1 MDFETLKVETADHV
15 TTVTL
20 NRPDKFN
27 AMNTQMF
34 VDLHQAFA
42 HLAGDPDTRAIVL
55 NGAGPAFSSGLDVSL
70 FQNLTGRTTVEFK
83 QYLEHLQGI
92 FRSMETMEK
101 PIIAA
106 VHGLCLGGGT
116 ELVLACDIRFA
127 AEGSSYSLLE
137 MRFGIIPDLGGCK
150 RMARLIGPGH
160 AKELIFTAD
169 IIDAARAYEIG
180 LVEHL
185 VPEDQVQEQAMALA
199 RRLAEGPFMGIGL
212 AKRVI
217 DRAWDTDSE
226 TALQL
231 ESLAQTVLINSKD
244 FREAVAAFMEKRKP
258 VYRGE

>member
-1 MDFETLKVETADHV
+1 MEFETLKVDNADHV
-15 TTVTL
+15 TTITL
-20 NRPDKFN
+20 NRPDSLN
-27 AMNTQMF
+27 AINTQMF
-34 VDLHQAFA
+34 LDLR
-42 HLAGDPDTRAIVL
+42 HLLDHLRGDPNTRAVVL
-55 NGAGPAFSSGLDVSL
+55 TGAGRAFSSGLDVSS
-70 FQNLTGRTTVEFK
+70 FQALSGSTTVEFRNF
-83 QYLEHLQGI
+83 LESLQGI

-101 PIIAA
+101 PVISA
-106 VHGLCLGGGT
+106 VNGMCLGGGT
-116 ELVLACDIRFA
+116 ELILATDVRFA
-127 AEGSSYSLLE
+127 AESSSFSLLE

-169 IIDAARAYEIG
+169 IIDAKRAYEIG

-185 VPEDQVQEQAMALA
+185 VPDDQVLEQATALA
-199 RRLAEGPFMGIGL
+199 RRLADGPFMAIGI

-217 DRAWDTDSE
+217 DRAWDVDSE
-226 TALQL
+226 TALEL